1 MAAMFTPHSAADGLN
16 RNQLAEAKVI
26 GKGGFRNRDLR
37 QACFFHWRPRVIA
50 DQTRERQG

>member
-26 GKGGFRNRDLR
+26 GKGGFRNRDFR
-37 QACFFHWRPRVIA
+37 QACFFH
-50 DQTRERQG
+50 